1 MTEKSVAQAGFGHS
15 LPACFPSQN
24 RVSLSCTQF
33 ESSLAPVRMPGDS
46 SFPSSLPS
54 SLSSLPASLSGS
66 LPFPASAAPM
76 AHASVAAAMDAP
88 LPWPS
93 LPSYPAQSSTS
104 PFPAADPC
112 SQPSAL
118 PRASPAKR
126 RGSSGFPSSRSSFSL
141 DSESSGVHTPD
152 LVLSGAED
160 ELSSGHAPPS
170 FFGERKRLRPSLSA
184 FLPKPP
190 LSRPQKALRGFPI
203 AVRSKKWMRSD
214 STVLSTPRLLSV
226 LSLRCRPSL
235 SPVLFVILRPRGLR
249 RLRTPPPQILCRPS
263 RLSSRLSRAPSSESL
278 TSPRRATLCMRILQL
293 LSPSSSRM
301 RL

>member
-170 FFGERKRLRPSLSA
+170 FFGERKAPSPLA
-184 FLPKPP
+184 LGLP
-190 LSRPQKALRGFPI
+190 SKAAPVSTRKLYGVSI
-203 AVRSKKWMRSD
+203 TVRSKKRMRSD